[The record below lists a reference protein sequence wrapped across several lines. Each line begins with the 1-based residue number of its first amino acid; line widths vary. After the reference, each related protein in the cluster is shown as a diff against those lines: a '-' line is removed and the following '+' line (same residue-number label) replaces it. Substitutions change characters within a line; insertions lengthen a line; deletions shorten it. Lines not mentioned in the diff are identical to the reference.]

1 MRHPVTDVALLAY
14 IAKKNV
20 DVLSY
25 TDATRACK
33 SSSSASRAL
42 HQLIKEGLLDPQ
54 PKMLGLRYVTQY
66 VVTEKGRQVAH
77 LALQL
82 TQLREVARA
91 AKEGDQEE
99 SPEQKKEEELGE
111 ASAPVNNSQLPTA
124 AATPSGAR
132 ISKNSIALQTGSRSS
147 ENGPKLTPSLQKGRQ
162 GGKKSGKKK
171 IENNAR
177 QASEPAVG
185 KSNKSRR
192 RKKKEG
198 VNYNGE

>member
-54 PKMLGLRYVTQY
+54 PKLLGLRYVTQY
-66 VVTEKGRQVAH
+66 VVTERGRQVAQ

-82 TQLREVARA
+82 TQLREVAA
-91 AKEGDQEE
+91 KATKEGDQED
-99 SPEQKKEEELGE
+99 SPGQKEELGE

-124 AATPSGAR
+124 AATPSEAR
-132 ISKNSIALQTGSRSS
+132 ISKSLITQTESRSSSS
-147 ENGPKLTPSLQKGRQ
+147 ENGRKLAPLLQKGVQ
-162 GGKKSGKKK
+162 DAKKRGRKKREDK
-171 IENNAR
+171 TG
-177 QASEPAVG
+177 QASERALG
-185 KSNKSRR
+185 GSNK
-192 RKKKEG
+192 RKKKASM
-198 VNYNGE
+198 NYNGE